1 MILKE
6 QEIKDIINKQPKK
19 LKNSLTNQII
29 NSYEY
34 SLEEQLGLIQ
44 TYIYTVKGVDIG
56 SINPPQ
62 GNICPSFL
70 DLAISKGI
78 HPMQAMQKVSDMH
91 AAEFA
96 MNIALK
102 FFKDKYNENI

>member
-19 LKNSLTNQII
+19 LRNSLTNQVI

-34 SLEEQLGLIQ
+34 SLEEQLNLIQ

-56 SINPPQ
+56 DIKPPQ

-78 HPMQAMQKVSDMH
+78 HPMQAFKKADDLH

-102 FFKDKYNENI
+102 FFKDKYNEN